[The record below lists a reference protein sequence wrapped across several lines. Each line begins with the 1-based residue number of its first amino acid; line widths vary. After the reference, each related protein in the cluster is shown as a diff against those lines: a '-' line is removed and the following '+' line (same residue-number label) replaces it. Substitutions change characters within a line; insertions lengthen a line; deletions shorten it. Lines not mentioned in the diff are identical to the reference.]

1 MATLNTIRAIL
12 NDAQTQEQASVIQ
25 NEVMTMRNDNEP
37 ELHPTLSDQPPD
49 QIPVEAA
56 IAVLAPLKK
65 QGLKAASLLA
75 KKGLSRAELAELLG
89 ISEKSVNGVI
99 GSINRRYSFRF
110 DKTKYDRKKCRV
122 IYFNRKTA
130 RYEYMNGELEQTFEY
145 ALDALNQV
153 AKDGL
158 SYEQYNYENVFFKT
172 RYLESLESKNPR
184 FIRLNPS
191 AIDEFMGE
199 NGTVHDFEED
209 LEYDDG
215 SLHGYEYFRGKVLV
229 GQETCNTHW
238 EDHDGQTEWFE
249 CWLGDDGNIHA
260 MRNEGK
266 SIKTTEDDE
275 SEEDD

>member
-1 MATLNTIRAIL
+1 
-12 NDAQTQEQASVIQ
+12 
-25 NEVMTMRNDNEP
+25 
-37 ELHPTLSDQPPD
+37 
-49 QIPVEAA
+49 
-56 IAVLAPLKK
+56 
-65 QGLKAASLLA
+65 
-75 KKGLSRAELAELLG
+75 
-89 ISEKSVNGVI
+89 
-99 GSINRRYSFRF
+99 
-110 DKTKYDRKKCRV
+110 
-122 IYFNRKTA
+122 
-130 RYEYMNGELEQTFEY
+130 
-145 ALDALNQV
+145 V